1 MMTKAQE
8 LYEDIVCKILLL
20 ERDKIG
26 NQVSQEDLE
35 VWDSMTHLALVS
47 ELEQAFDIFLSDDD
61 IIDIK
66 TIGDIKKT
74 LVKYGIE
81 VK

>member
-1 MMTKAQE
+1 MMTKTQD
-8 LYEDIVCKILLL
+8 LYEDIICKILLL
-20 ERDKIG
+20 DRNKIS

-61 IIDIK
+61 IIEIK

-81 VK
+81 VT

>member
-1 MMTKAQE
+1 MMTKTQE

-61 IIDIK
+61 IIEIK

-81 VK
+81 VT

>member
-1 MMTKAQE
+1 MMTKTQD
-8 LYEDIVCKILLL
+8 LYEDIICKILLL
-20 ERDKIG
+20 ERDKIS

-61 IIDIK
+61 IIEIK

>member
-8 LYEDIVCKILLL
+8 LYEDIICKILLL
-20 ERDKIG
+20 ERDKIS

-81 VK
+81 VT

>member
-8 LYEDIVCKILLL
+8 LYEDIICKILLL
-20 ERDKIG
+20 ERDKISS
-26 NQVSQEDLE
+26 QVSQEDLE
-35 VWDSMTHLALVS
+35 VWDSMTHLVLIS

-61 IIDIK
+61 IIEIN